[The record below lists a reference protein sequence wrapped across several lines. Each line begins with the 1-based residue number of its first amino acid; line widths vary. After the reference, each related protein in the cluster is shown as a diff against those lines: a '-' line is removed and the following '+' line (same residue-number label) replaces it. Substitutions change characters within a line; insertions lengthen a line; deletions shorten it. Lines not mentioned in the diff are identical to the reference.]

1 MKKSAENRETSVIY
15 TASGGRLVYYFLNV
29 GTLIALT
36 YLITRYNENPK
47 VISIIIGLLVL
58 WILPVNMV
66 EYFFAENDRLI
77 ILYKRVFF
85 LQFLNRKRVFKF
97 NEIKQVSATLKIDMK
112 TDVEAFL
119 INLTSKFMV
128 MATSPIVIEMKNGKK
143 KYINTRVYK
152 HELLPILDF
161 MKSKGVDVRITFPN
175 EKDLF

>member
-1 MKKSAENRETSVIY
+1 
-15 TASGGRLVYYFLNV
+15 
-29 GTLIALT
+29 
-36 YLITRYNENPK
+36 
-47 VISIIIGLLVL
+47 
-58 WILPVNMV
+58 
-66 EYFFAENDRLI
+66 
-77 ILYKRVFF
+77 
-85 LQFLNRKRVFKF
+85 
-97 NEIKQVSATLKIDMK
+97 MK